1 MLGRLNTRLRDW
13 LKTRTWFR
21 GPNPF
26 PPGAEISCEI
36 SVGTSPPSSSPAAL
50 RSKGRRARP
59 PAIPGDAI
67 EKLDSALVVLEPP
80 ELPPSRRAKSAR

>member
-1 MLGRLNTRLRDW
+1 MLARLNTRLRDW
-13 LKTRTWFR
+13 FRTRTWFR
-21 GPNPF
+21 GPGPF
-26 PPGAEISCEI
+26 PPDAEISCEI
-36 SVGTSPPSSSPAAL
+36 QAGTSSPSSPSAL
-50 RSKGRRARP
+50 RRKGRRPQP